1 MVMSN
6 VVIIGAGQTGRGYLN
21 RFFQMESITFL
32 DKDEELIHALQTELC
47 YHVSFGPGA
56 RKPLE
61 LENYNAY
68 LIDSEDGLQAMA
80 DADLIMISV
89 GKKNLKDVAVE
100 IKKALTVRT
109 KDDIDILT
117 AENGVN
123 VKQDLLGLCEDERV
137 HLAEAIVFCTTI
149 GEKWSL
155 DILSQ
160 NLDYLPYDV
169 VSLGHTLP
177 YENMVAEE
185 KLDVLMQ
192 RKIYTYNCISAVISY
207 LGYYKKYEVY
217 SDAANDPEIVT
228 CIGNIL
234 KTLNHCICEE
244 YHIAAKEQKE
254 FSDMAVDKF
263 QNRNIVDSIE
273 RNARDVDRKLSA
285 SERIMAPLAII
296 HKHEQKSPE
305 LLLTAASALYYGKM
319 TKTLLKPES
328 EYIADLPEEWQTEIR
343 KDLEALEE
351 KNGIADILK

>member
-1 MVMSN
+1 MSN

-21 RFFQMESITFL
+21 RFFQSESITFP
-32 DKDEELIHALQTELC
+32 DKDEELIHSLQTEPC
-47 YHVSFGPGA
+47 YHVSFGPGERNRPA
-56 RKPLE
+56 

-68 LIDSEDGLQAMA
+68 LIDSEDGIQAMA
-80 DADLIMISV
+80 DADLIMVSV
-89 GKKNLKDVAVE
+89 GKKNLKDVAVSL
-100 IKKALTVRT
+100 KKGLEART

-123 VKQDLLGLCEDERV
+123 VKQDLMELCEDQRV

-169 VSLGHTLP
+169 VALGHTLP

-192 RKIYTYNCISAVISY
+192 RKIYTYNCISAVVSY

-217 SDAANDPEIVT
+217 SDAANDAEIVS
-228 CIGNIL
+228 CIEGIL
-234 KTLNHCICEE
+234 KTLNHCISEEE
-244 YHIAAKEQKE
+244 YHISAKEQKE

-273 RNARDVDRKLSA
+273 RNARDVDRKLGA
-285 SERIMAPLAII
+285 TERIMAPL
-296 HKHEQKSPE
+296 
-305 LLLTAASALYYGKM
+305 LLSCVSM
-319 TKTLLKPES
+319 TRAHRNCS
-328 EYIADLPEEWQTEIR
+328 
-343 KDLEALEE
+343 
-351 KNGIADILK
+351 

>member
-1 MVMSN
+1 MSN

-21 RFFQMESITFL
+21 RFFQSESITFL
-32 DKDEELIHALQTELC
+32 DKNEELIHSLQIEPC
-47 YHVSFGPGA
+47 YHVSFGPGE
-56 RKPLE
+56 RRPLA

-68 LIDSEDGLQAMA
+68 LIDSEDGIQAMA
-80 DADLIMISV
+80 DADLIMVSV
-89 GKKNLKDVAVE
+89 GKKNLKDVAVSL
-100 IKKALTVRT
+100 KKGLAVRT

-123 VKQDLLGLCEDERV
+123 VKQDLMELCEDQRV

-169 VSLGHTLP
+169 VALGHTLP
-177 YENMVAEE
+177 YENMIAEE

-192 RKIYTYNCISAVISY
+192 RKIYTYNCISAVVSY

-217 SDAANDPEIVT
+217 SDAANDTEIVS
-228 CIGNIL
+228 CIEGIL

-244 YHIAAKEQKE
+244 YQITAKEQKE

-263 QNRNIVDSIE
+263 QNRNIIDSIE
-273 RNARDVDRKLSA
+273 RNARDVDRKLGA
-285 SERIMAPLAII
+285 TERIMAPLAIVR
-296 HKHEQKSPE
+296 KHNQSSPE
-305 LLLTAASALYYGKM
+305 LLLTAD
-319 TKTLLKPES
+319 ES
-328 EYIADLPEEWQTEIR
+328 RGSFCDF
-343 KDLEALEE
+343 
-351 KNGIADILK
+351 

>member
-1 MVMSN
+1 MSN
-6 VVIIGAGQTGRGYLN
+6 IVIIGAGQTGRGYLN
-21 RFFQMESITFL
+21 RFFQAESITFL
-32 DKDEELIHALQTELC
+32 DKDEELIHALQTEPC

-68 LIDSEDGLQAMA
+68 LIDSEDGIRAMA
-80 DADLIMISV
+80 DADLIMVSV
-89 GKKNLKDVAVE
+89 GKKNLKDVAVSL
-100 IKKALTVRT
+100 KKGLAVRT

-123 VKQDLLGLCEDERV
+123 VKQDLMELCEDQRV

-169 VSLGHTLP
+169 VALGHTLP

-192 RKIYTYNCISAVISY
+192 RKIYTYNCISAVVSY

-217 SDAANDPEIVT
+217 SDAANDTEIVS
-228 CIGNIL
+228 CIEGIL

-244 YHIAAKEQKE
+244 YQITSKEQKE

-273 RNARDVDRKLSA
+273 RNARDVDRKLGA
-285 SERIMAPLAII
+285 TERIMAPLAIVR
-296 HKHEQKSPE
+296 KHDQSSPE

-319 TKTLLKPES
+319 TKTLLKTEA
-328 EYIADLPEEWQTEIR
+328 EYIADLPEEWQKEIME
-343 KDLEALEE
+343 DLEALEQ
-351 KNGIADILK
+351 KKDIADILK

>member
-1 MVMSN
+1 MSN

-21 RFFQMESITFL
+21 RFFQSESITFL
-32 DKDEELIHALQTELC
+32 DRDEELIHSLQIEPC
-47 YHVSFGPGA
+47 YHVSFGPGE
-56 RKPLE
+56 RRPLA

-68 LIDSEDGLQAMA
+68 LIDSEDGIRAMA
-80 DADLIMISV
+80 DADLIMVSV
-89 GKKNLKDVAVE
+89 GKKNLKDVAVSL
-100 IKKALTVRT
+100 KKGLAVRT

-123 VKQDLLGLCEDERV
+123 VKQDLMELCEDQRV

-169 VSLGHTLP
+169 VALGHTLP

-192 RKIYTYNCISAVISY
+192 RKIYTYNCISAVVSY

-217 SDAANDPEIVT
+217 SDAANDTEIVS
-228 CIGNIL
+228 CIESIL

-244 YHIAAKEQKE
+244 YQITTKEQKE

-273 RNARDVDRKLSA
+273 RNARDVDRKLGA
-285 SERIMAPLAII
+285 TERIMAPLAIV
-296 HKHEQKSPE
+296 HKHNQSSPE

-319 TKTLLKPES
+319 TKTLLKTEV
-328 EYIADLPEEWQTEIR
+328 EYIADLPEDWQKEIME
-343 KDLEALEE
+343 DLEALEQ
-351 KNGIADILK
+351 KKDIADILK

>member
-1 MVMSN
+1 MSN

-21 RFFQMESITFL
+21 RFFQSESITFL
-32 DKDEELIHALQTELC
+32 DKDEELIHSLQIEPC
-47 YHVSFGPGA
+47 YHVSFGPGE
-56 RKPLE
+56 RRPLA

-68 LIDSEDGLQAMA
+68 LIDSEDGIQAMA
-80 DADLIMISV
+80 DADLIMVSV
-89 GKKNLKDVAVE
+89 GKKNLKDVAVNL
-100 IKKALTVRT
+100 KKGLAVRT

-123 VKQDLLGLCEDERV
+123 VKQDLMELCEDQRV

-169 VSLGHTLP
+169 VALGHTLA
-177 YENMVAEE
+177 YENMIAEE

-192 RKIYTYNCISAVISY
+192 RKIYTYNCISAVVSY

-217 SDAANDPEIVT
+217 SDAANDTEIVS
-228 CIGNIL
+228 CIEGIL

-244 YHIAAKEQKE
+244 YQITAKEQKE

-263 QNRNIVDSIE
+263 QNRNIIDSIE
-273 RNARDVDRKLSA
+273 RNARDVDRKLGA
-285 SERIMAPLAII
+285 TERIMAPLAIVR
-296 HKHEQKSPE
+296 KHNQSSPE

-319 TKTLLKPES
+319 TKTLLKTEA
-328 EYIADLPEEWQTEIR
+328 EYIADLPEEWQKEIME
-343 KDLEALEE
+343 DLEALEQ
-351 KNGIADILK
+351 KKDIADILK

>member
-1 MVMSN
+1 MSN

-21 RFFQMESITFL
+21 RFFRAESITFL
-32 DKDEELIHALQTELC
+32 DKDEELIHALQTEPC
-47 YHVSFGPGA
+47 YHVSFGPGE
-56 RKPLE
+56 RRPLA

-68 LIDSEDGLQAMA
+68 LIDSEDGLQALA
-80 DADLIMISV
+80 DADLIMVSV
-89 GKKNLKDVAVE
+89 GKKNLKDVAVVL
-100 IKKALTVRT
+100 KKALAVRT
-109 KDDIDILT
+109 KDDVDILT

-123 VKQDLLGLCEDERV
+123 VKQDLMELCEDQRV

-169 VSLGHTLP
+169 VALGHTLP
-177 YENMVAEE
+177 YENMIAEE

-192 RKIYTYNCISAVISY
+192 RKIYTYNCISAVVSY

-217 SDAANDPEIVT
+217 SDAANDAEIVS
-228 CIGNIL
+228 CIEGIL

-244 YHIAAKEQKE
+244 YQITTKEQKE

-273 RNARDVDRKLSA
+273 RNARDVDRKLGA
-285 SERIMAPLAII
+285 TERIMAPLAIVR
-296 HKHEQKSPE
+296 KHDQSSPE

-319 TKTLLKPES
+319 TKTLLKPEQ
-328 EYIADLPEEWQTEIR
+328 EYIANLPEEWQKEILV
-343 KDLEALEE
+343 DLESLEQ
-351 KNGIADILK
+351 KKDIADILK